1 MRRTYSKP
9 MIQCE
14 GFAMDIEIMNEAE
27 RARLE
32 AYRLDF
38 IDIYGREP
46 NSEDEFTAFLQ
57 QYATADDATSG
68 WCYTTVATPS

>member
-1 MRRTYSKP
+1 MKRTYSKP

-32 AYRLDF
+32 AYRLEFLDMGG
-38 IDIYGREP
+38 DP
-46 NSEDEFTAFLQ
+46 NDEEAFQAFLQ
-57 QYATADDATSG
+57 QFASTDDATSG